1 MLMPLKR
8 VDPFVIR
15 VDNATGIVDVVPT
28 FVGRADMPEVVT
40 RYFLTHY
47 VTVCERFSFA
57 TAESDYE
64 ECGAFHAAARN
75 QAWLA
80 LWDRANPASP
90 LNAFKDGS
98 SVRAQVSAVS
108 FFERGNGVADLAQ
121 VRYTKA
127 RRASS
132 SANDQV
138 THWIA
143 TVQYVYGE
151 PSKDPL
157 ARRWNPLGFKI
168 VDFRSEPETLPMDA
182 HGSHDSGLECR
193 ACTMNRF
200 LVIVPLTL
208 ALVLL
213 WASPSRAETVPVR
226 GNVDSRIRTAA
237 YDADEV
243 YRLRGFVGYVIEL
256 ILEDGET
263 FAGKGGG
270 DLEGVT
276 IDAHANSVLLKPRA
290 AIVATNLVIYSD
302 RRAYRFDYSVEAR
315 PPNRFAD
322 DVVYAVRFLYPPRAD
337 SGPSVDAELERE
349 LALAKRRRRRT
360 PTTGIAATGP

>member
-1 MLMPLKR
+1 MNRDPSLERYFEEAASWDADRAALNARSMRMAWRVAIGACVLAAMAILALVMLVPLKR

-28 FVGRADMPEVVT
+28 FVGRADMSEVVT

-64 ECGAFHAAARN
+64 ECGSFHAAARN

-121 VRYTKA
+121 VRYTKS

-168 VDFRSEPETLPMDA
+168 VDFRSEPETLPM
-182 HGSHDSGLECR
+182 
-193 ACTMNRF
+193 
-200 LVIVPLTL
+200 
-208 ALVLL
+208 
-213 WASPSRAETVPVR
+213 
-226 GNVDSRIRTAA
+226 AA
-237 YDADEV
+237 
-243 YRLRGFVGYVIEL
+243 
-256 ILEDGET
+256 
-263 FAGKGGG
+263 
-270 DLEGVT
+270 
-276 IDAHANSVLLKPRA
+276 P
-290 AIVATNLVIYSD
+290 
-302 RRAYRFDYSVEAR
+302 
-315 PPNRFAD
+315 
-322 DVVYAVRFLYPPRAD
+322 
-337 SGPSVDAELERE
+337 
-349 LALAKRRRRRT
+349 
-360 PTTGIAATGP
+360 AATTAVSSVGRAQ